1 MLTYDTD
8 GRDLVVAKFFFW
20 KPGTPKQKSLD
31 GLYRSLLY
39 DVFNARPELI
49 PEAMPELWK
58 AARAMPWQAQTLAI
72 PEKDIRTAFSRLIRI
87 TSHDDK
93 KCFCFFIDGL
103 DEYQETAQ
111 NDHKE
116 MVGLLKGWTTAARRQ
131 VKLCVSSRED
141 NVFLNA
147 FEADKRLR
155 LHDLTRFD
163 MEAYARDKLDE
174 ISDRD
179 AKESL
184 TLVIVDKAEGIFLW
198 VALVVKRM
206 RDELENGAD
215 PAALLG
221 LVDSMPDEL
230 DSLFEHILNSLSKP
244 DRRKAYQTLAILSLS
259 TTWTLP
265 VSLFAYSFLD
275 RLDADTTF
283 AERDD
288 FTQKSWGG
296 MTAEERIQLGRKRVN
311 GWCRGLVESRD
322 GATSYTHRS
331 IPEFLASVKAEM
343 ESVLAGFNPA
353 EALSQLV
360 LAELRL
366 KPNHASTTVGDLINM
381 RHDCNL
387 DHAPFTFLRMLDAAA
402 GRDVWGK
409 DETGT
414 DTWLPAHRT
423 GTGPCDIATH
433 RHSWN
438 RFTDS
443 AMYHCT
449 MQFANHEYPTWKISN
464 DPTAT
469 DSAAKVARI
478 AYAVFMRQLIRKA
491 VNLSF

>member
-1 MLTYDTD
+1 MLTYYTD

-49 PEAMPELWK
+49 PEAMPERWK
-58 AARAMPWQAQTLAI
+58 AARAMPWQAQANLAI
-72 PEKDIRTAFSRLIRI
+72 HEKDIRTAFSRLIRI

-103 DEYQETAQ
+103 DEYQGTAQ
-111 NDHKE
+111 NDHKA
-116 MVGLLKGWTTAARRQ
+116 MVGLLNGWTTAAPRQ

-141 NVFLNA
+141 NVFINA

-174 ISDRD
+174 ISDRA
-179 AKESL
+179 AKDSL
-184 TLVIVDKAEGIFLW
+184 TLAIVDKAEGIFLW

-215 PAALLG
+215 PVALLA
-221 LVDSMPDEL
+221 LVDSLPDEL

-244 DRRKAYQTLAILSLS
+244 DRRKAYQTLAILPLS
-259 TTWTLP
+259 TTWRLP

-275 RLDADTTF
+275 RLDTDTTF

-288 FTQKSWGG
+288 FTQKGWGG
-296 MTAEERIQLGRKRVN
+296 MTAEERIQLGHKRVN

-366 KPNHASTTVGDLINM
+366 KPNHNAATTTVARLLDM
-381 RHDCNL
+381 RHDCSL
-387 DHAPFTFLRMLDAAA
+387 DHAPFTFLRLLDAAA
-402 GRDVWGK
+402 GQDVWGK

-414 DTWLPAHRT
+414 DLY
-423 GTGPCDIATH
+423 
-433 RHSWN
+433 RHLAS
-438 RFTDS
+438 S
-443 AMYHCT
+443 SQGGH
-449 MQFANHEYPTWKISN
+449 
-464 DPTAT
+464 
-469 DSAAKVARI
+469 
-478 AYAVFMRQLIRKA
+478 
-491 VNLSF
+491 